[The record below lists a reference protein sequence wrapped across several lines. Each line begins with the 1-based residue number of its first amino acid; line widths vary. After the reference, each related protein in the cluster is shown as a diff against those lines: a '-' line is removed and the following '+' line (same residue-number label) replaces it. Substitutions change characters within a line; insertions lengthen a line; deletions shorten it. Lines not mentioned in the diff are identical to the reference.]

1 MNKTQFTNRWVH
13 MNLPQQELDRKWR
26 LQLEQQEQ
34 EQFMLEAQAYQ
45 AAQNATPV
53 AAAGY
58 ANDSFNE
65 FVELDYIDDY
75 FEL

>member
-1 MNKTQFTNRWVH
+1 
-13 MNLPQQELDRKWR
+13 MNLPQQELERKWR
-26 LQLEQQEQ
+26 LQLEQQEL

-65 FVELDYIDDY
+65 FVQNDYIDDY
-75 FEL
+75 LII